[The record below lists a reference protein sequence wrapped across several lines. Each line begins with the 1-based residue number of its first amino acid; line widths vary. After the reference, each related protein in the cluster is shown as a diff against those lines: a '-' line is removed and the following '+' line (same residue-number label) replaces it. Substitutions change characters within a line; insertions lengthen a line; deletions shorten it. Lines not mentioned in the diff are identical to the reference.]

1 MHYRHLRQDDREV
14 IQKMKDQGYTQTQI
28 AKELG
33 VSKSTISR
41 ELHRLSPET
50 YYAKTAQKIA
60 DAHRKSANSQRAK
73 RYDRLVKR
81 CVLFYIRKK
90 CSPEQIAGRIKVL
103 RPKDK
108 HFWISHEC
116 IYQMIY
122 FLAQEE
128 GYDFRSF
135 LRHKKRNCRRKR
147 VYRAKSHF
155 NEKKKSIHSR
165 PEEIESRESFGHWEG
180 DLIEGKKASGVI
192 MTFVDR
198 KSRYTLAGKLPN
210 KRAENFNRTARDTFA
225 ELDEIKSITYDNGT
239 EMSGFDDLEQI
250 LDCPI
255 FFADPGKPGQ
265 RGLNENTNGLLR
277 QYFRKYSDFSKI
289 TQKDVDKALFELNN
303 RPRKCL
309 DFLTPAEVFS
319 ESKMMHT

>member
-1 MHYRHLRQDDREV
+1 
-14 IQKMKDQGYTQTQI
+14 
-28 AKELG
+28 
-33 VSKSTISR
+33 
-41 ELHRLSPET
+41 
-50 YYAKTAQKIA
+50 
-60 DAHRKSANSQRAK
+60 
-73 RYDRLVKR
+73 
-81 CVLFYIRKK
+81 
-90 CSPEQIAGRIKVL
+90 
-103 RPKDK
+103 
-108 HFWISHEC
+108 
-116 IYQMIY
+116 
-122 FLAQEE
+122 
-128 GYDFRSF
+128 
-135 LRHKKRNCRRKR
+135 
-147 VYRAKSHF
+147 
-155 NEKKKSIHSR
+155 
-165 PEEIESRESFGHWEG
+165 
-180 DLIEGKKASGVI
+180 